1 MSKITI
7 LQTDNRLKLDYLLLS
22 QNVNKKACDY
32 LNLQGDLNYNY
43 VFIELNSEKYKDIH
57 PTTAK
62 IYIVNDF
69 LQKSSNDLQKSSD
82 DLQKS
87 SNDLQK
93 SSNDLQKSS
102 DDILIFLD
110 SDAWVQ
116 NCHCLNKIINMLIND
131 STKHGCYSRDPYI
144 KKNTYVNSGS
154 FIIKN
159 NEYTKNM
166 YQQIVDSLEND
177 KENSH
182 YKNSWPYDQFYIS
195 RYIFNNKND
204 FNIFIPE
211 ILNTPL
217 GLVFRHNWF
226 KTPQM
231 YTDLHNLINEPTK
244 LQQII
249 HLDFENCHDKK
260 DFPNKEEYGYQYY
273 V

>member
-32 LNLQGDLNYNY
+32 LNLQGGSNYKY
-43 VFIELNSEKYKDIH
+43 MFIELNNEKYKNIH
-57 PTTAK
+57 PATAK

-69 LQKSSNDLQKSSD
+69 LQNSH
-82 DLQKS
+82 
-87 SNDLQK
+87 
-93 SSNDLQKSS
+93 

-116 NCHCLNKIINMLIND
+116 NSYCLNKIINMLIND
-131 STKHGCYSRDPYI
+131 ITKHGCYSRDPYV

-166 YQQIVDSLEND
+166 YQKIVESLEND

-195 RYIFNNKND
+195 KYIFNNKND

-231 YTDLHNLINEPTK
+231 YTDLYNLINEPTK

-249 HLDFENCHDKK
+249 HLDFENCYDKK